1 MGTQRQTKKR
11 EAKGEVQMEKV
22 VDKLAGDMADRGE
35 ELVKALVL
43 FYEKVEEPIKARIK
57 AATNEIKAVLD
68 EVEPG
73 VLVLAIVN
81 HVHDEIVMRSQQ
93 IAYKQATGIAKEQV
107 VIDGA
112 EENLK

>member
-1 MGTQRQTKKR
+1 MGTKRQTKKR
-11 EAKGEVQMEKV
+11 EAKGAISMERV
-22 VDKLAGDMADRGE
+22 EDKIAGDMKTRGE

-43 FYEKVEEPIKARIK
+43 FYEKVSDDHKTRIK
-57 AATNEIKAVLD
+57 SATDEIKAVLS

-81 HVHDEIVMRSQQ
+81 HVHDEIVLRSQQ
-93 IAYKQATGIAKEQV
+93 IAYEQATSLADKAV
-107 VIDGA
+107 VDGA